1 MKRWKKILLAVLA
14 LACAL
19 LLAFAWRQRDN
30 LKAVQDALRY
40 TSDELEEKME
50 ENQQRIRDAVEAAPE
65 VTVRDVTE
73 EERQALRDGTL
84 TQEELVGRLLE
95 GGEDPPPETAGPS
108 SPAQETVPAV
118 QEEPIA
124 EPSGGTETAPQEDP
138 YQEQISALIA
148 RVLVLREEY
157 TLALD
162 EMYADAKAAYR
173 AMPEETRTKTALAK
187 MASEYLSRGSALE
200 KECDARMDE
209 IVQSMETLIRD
220 NGGDM
225 ALLDTVVYTYANEKS
240 LKKSWYLSEM
250 RDRGLL

>member
-124 EPSGGTETAPQEDP
+124 RAVRRDGDRAAGGHLSGAD
-138 YQEQISALIA
+138 
-148 RVLVLREEY
+148 LRS
-157 TLALD
+157 D
-162 EMYADAKAAYR
+162 R
-173 AMPEETRTKTALAK
+173 AGAGPP
-187 MASEYLSRGSALE
+187 
-200 KECDARMDE
+200 
-209 IVQSMETLIRD
+209 
-220 NGGDM
+220 
-225 ALLDTVVYTYANEKS
+225 
-240 LKKSWYLSEM
+240 
-250 RDRGLL
+250 

>member
-73 EERQALRDGTL
+73 EERRALRDGTL

-95 GGEDPPPETAGPS
+95 GGEE
-108 SPAQETVPAV
+108 
-118 QEEPIA
+118 
-124 EPSGGTETAPQEDP
+124 
-138 YQEQISALIA
+138 
-148 RVLVLREEY
+148 
-157 TLALD
+157 
-162 EMYADAKAAYR
+162 
-173 AMPEETRTKTALAK
+173 
-187 MASEYLSRGSALE
+187 
-200 KECDARMDE
+200 
-209 IVQSMETLIRD
+209 
-220 NGGDM
+220 
-225 ALLDTVVYTYANEKS
+225 NEK
-240 LKKSWYLSEM
+240 
-250 RDRGLL
+250 